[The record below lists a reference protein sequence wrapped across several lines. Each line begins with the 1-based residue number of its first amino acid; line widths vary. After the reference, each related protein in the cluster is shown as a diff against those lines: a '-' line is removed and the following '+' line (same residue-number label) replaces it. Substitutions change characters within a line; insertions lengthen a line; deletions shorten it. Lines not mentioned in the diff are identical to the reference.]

1 MRFATWEIDGTVTTG
16 VAGPDGLHAFADQRP
31 ILEIVRQGLPAA
43 LEAGTAALRSSPIT
57 FEAARL
63 LPPLNPPTVRD
74 FAAFAEHIDGVSRL
88 VTGEGGV
95 IPEWY
100 EAPVFYFSNPY
111 AMIGA
116 YDDVAVPPGCD
127 VLDYELEVAAVIS
140 GDGSSVAPHDARSHI
155 FGYTIF
161 NDWSA
166 RDIQTR
172 EMKVGLGPTKAK
184 DFATTLGPFLVTADE
199 IDEFRTS
206 DGFLDLEA
214 TVSLNGT
221 VIGRD
226 NLRNMSWTFDELVAQ
241 ASRGTWVRS
250 GDVLGSG
257 TVGNGGCLGEIWGRS
272 GERDPSPLQPGDVV
286 EMTVDVL
293 GSIRNVVV
301 AGPPAPQIPEGR
313 RHDWAAHR
321 RARWVAY
328 RGCSSLDR
336 RR

>member
-116 YDDVAVPPGCD
+116 YDDVAVPP
-127 VLDYELEVAAVIS
+127 AATCSIMS
-140 GDGSSVAPHDARSHI
+140 WRLPPSSRGMARRSLLM
-155 FGYTIF
+155 
-161 NDWSA
+161 
-166 RDIQTR
+166 TR
-172 EMKVGLGPTKAK
+172 EAIFSATQSSTTGPL
-184 DFATTLGPFLVTADE
+184 AT
-199 IDEFRTS
+199 
-206 DGFLDLEA
+206 
-214 TVSLNGT
+214 
-221 VIGRD
+221 
-226 NLRNMSWTFDELVAQ
+226 
-241 ASRGTWVRS
+241 SR
-250 GDVLGSG
+250 
-257 TVGNGGCLGEIWGRS
+257 
-272 GERDPSPLQPGDVV
+272 
-286 EMTVDVL
+286 
-293 GSIRNVVV
+293 
-301 AGPPAPQIPEGR
+301 
-313 RHDWAAHR
+313 H
-321 RARWVAY
+321 AR
-328 RGCSSLDR
+328 
-336 RR
+336 